1 MPKLPRASSSAESNA
16 DDPIRSDG
24 GVFCTDFQS
33 CLQRRSLSALQT
45 GNDHGTNSAAQC
57 PQICH
62 CEAPKGP
69 WRPEREARGSALGV
83 QSREGRQLRFRRG
96 FPVIH
101 SGTARLPRR
110 FAPRNDNSGASTIL
124 SATCTNCQFS
134 AGRGMPLPYNAR
146 LETSCNFTLSTFHFP
161 LAPCRTDNDRPH
173 PDRRGRS
180 FSAYL
185 PYRRSYIVFMRRRRW
200 ASSAVSRP
208 GCSRQLQLRSL
219 SVPGVFMRASAPR
232 PR

>member
-1 MPKLPRASSSAESNA
+1 MTHQGSAVVHQCPPAVECL
-16 DDPIRSDG
+16 
-24 GVFCTDFQS
+24 CT
-33 CLQRRSLSALQT
+33 RRSV
-45 GNDHGTNSAAQC
+45 SAATDAIGAYRFIDGRYESEV
-57 PQICH
+57 PPRDCH
-62 CEAPKGP
+62 
-69 WRPEREARGSALGV
+69 V
-83 QSREGRQLRFRRG
+83 GRW
-96 FPVIH
+96 P
-101 SGTARLPRR
+101 
-110 FAPRNDNSGASTIL
+110 PRNDKSEAGFIL
-124 SATCTNCQFS
+124 TKACTGRRRC

-146 LETSCNFTLSTFHFP
+146 LETSCNFTLTAFHFP

-180 FSAYL
+180 FSVYL

>member
-1 MPKLPRASSSAESNA
+1 MPLP
-16 DDPIRSDG
+16 
-24 GVFCTDFQS
+24 
-33 CLQRRSLSALQT
+33 
-45 GNDHGTNSAAQC
+45 AQC
-57 PQICH
+57 CRLERATVKMATAPRFVIARRPQADVAI
-62 CEAPKGP
+62 
-69 WRPEREARGSALGV
+69 S
-83 QSREGRQLRFRRG
+83 GRQLRFRRG

-101 SGTARLPRR
+101 PGTARLPRR

-180 FSAYL
+180 CSVYL

>member
-16 DDPIRSDG
+16 GAPIRPDG

-33 CLQRRSLSALQT
+33 CLQRRSLSALQVD
-45 GNDHGTNSAAQC
+45 NDCGTHSAAQGS
-57 PQICH
+57 QVCH
-62 CEAPKGP
+62 CGEAKG
-69 WRPEREARGSALGV
+69 RRGALSAKREEVPLGCNLGKAV
-83 QSREGRQLRFRRG
+83 TFRRG

-101 SGTARLPRR
+101 PGTARLPRR

-161 LAPCRTDNDRPH
+161 LAPCRTDNNRPH

>member
-1 MPKLPRASSSAESNA
+1 MSRTAK
-16 DDPIRSDG
+16 
-24 GVFCTDFQS
+24 T
-33 CLQRRSLSALQT
+33 
-45 GNDHGTNSAAQC
+45 SAAFSVSWSTICCKICCKICRGGDSQGRLKTADTDRL
-57 PQICH
+57 PLKWHRPPNCH
-62 CEAPKGP
+62 CE
-69 WRPEREARGSALGV
+69 ERSDVAIS
-83 QSREGRQLRFRRG
+83 GRQLRFRRS

-101 SGTARLPRR
+101 PGTARLPRR

-180 FSAYL
+180 CSVYL

>member
-1 MPKLPRASSSAESNA
+1 MSRTAK
-16 DDPIRSDG
+16 
-24 GVFCTDFQS
+24 T
-33 CLQRRSLSALQT
+33 
-45 GNDHGTNSAAQC
+45 SAAFSVSWSTICCKICCKICRGGDSQARLKTADTDRL
-57 PQICH
+57 PLKWHQPPNCH
-62 CEAPKGP
+62 CE
-69 WRPEREARGSALGV
+69 ERSDVAIS
-83 QSREGRQLRFRRG
+83 GRQLRFRRG

-101 SGTARLPRR
+101 PGTARLPRR

-208 GCSRQLQLRSL
+208 GCNRQLQLRSL

>member
-1 MPKLPRASSSAESNA
+1 MSRTAK
-16 DDPIRSDG
+16 
-24 GVFCTDFQS
+24 T
-33 CLQRRSLSALQT
+33 
-45 GNDHGTNSAAQC
+45 SAAFSVSWSTICCKICCKICRGGDSQARLKTADTDRL
-57 PQICH
+57 PLKWHQPPNCH
-62 CEAPKGP
+62 CE
-69 WRPEREARGSALGV
+69 ERSDVAIS
-83 QSREGRQLRFRRG
+83 GRQLRFRRG

-101 SGTARLPRR
+101 PGTARLPRR

-146 LETSCNFTLSTFHFP
+146 LETSRNFTLSTFHFP
-161 LAPCRTDNDRPH
+161 LAPCRTDNNRPH

-180 FSAYL
+180 FSVYL

>member
-1 MPKLPRASSSAESNA
+1 MRLARPPCNLPACKALSERRYRRNRCMP
-16 DDPIRSDG
+16 
-24 GVFCTDFQS
+24 FY
-33 CLQRRSLSALQT
+33 RR
-45 GNDHGTNSAAQC
+45 
-57 PQICH
+57 PV
-62 CEAPKGP
+62 
-69 WRPEREARGSALGV
+69 RVGSA
-83 QSREGRQLRFRRG
+83 
-96 FPVIH
+96 FP
-101 SGTARLPRR
+101 RLPRR
-110 FAPRNDNSGASTIL
+110 FAPRNDNSGVSTIL

-146 LETSCNFTLSTFHFP
+146 LETSRNFTLSTFHFP
-161 LAPCRTDNDRPH
+161 LAPCRTDNNRPH

-180 FSAYL
+180 FSVYL

>member
-1 MPKLPRASSSAESNA
+1 MRCRGAACRSRRNAADSNGPPLKWQRLP
-16 DDPIRSDG
+16 D
-24 GVFCTDFQS
+24 
-33 CLQRRSLSALQT
+33 LSLR
-45 GNDHGTNSAAQC
+45 GRF
-57 PQICH
+57 
-62 CEAPKGP
+62 APV
-69 WRPEREARGSALGV
+69 AIS
-83 QSREGRQLRFRRG
+83 GRQLRFRRG

-101 SGTARLPRR
+101 PGTARLPRR

-161 LAPCRTDNDRPH
+161 LAPCRTDNNRPH

-180 FSAYL
+180 FSVYL